1 MAVGPVSVLAIQFS
15 ENNFRGEILAA
26 LYELVKSGTVKII
39 DAVVVAKDAD
49 GTVTAQ
55 EVDQLAPA
63 VVAIFNPLDAEVTGL
78 LSYDDIH
85 DIGAK
90 LDNNSSAGLL
100 VLEHIWADRLGQ
112 AIVNANGKIVT
123 NQLIMPDVVE
133 EHLAAIATVRVTD

>member
-15 ENNFRGEILAA
+15 ENNFRGQILAA

-39 DAVVVAKDAD
+39 DAVVVVKDAD
-49 GTVTAQ
+49 GKVTAQ
-55 EVDQLAPA
+55 EVNQLAPA
-63 VVAIFNPLDAEVTGL
+63 VVAIFDPLNAEVTGL

-100 VLEHIWADRLGQ
+100 ALEHIWADRLAQ
-112 AIVNANGKIVT
+112 AIVNANGKVVT

-133 EHLAAIATVRVTD
+133 EQLAAIATVQ

>member
-39 DAVVVAKDAD
+39 DAVVVAKDAA

-78 LSYDDIH
+78 LSYSDIEE
-85 DIGAK
+85 IGAM
-90 LDNNSSAGLL
+90 LENNSSAGVLA
-100 VLEHIWADRLGQ
+100 LEHIWADKLAQ
-112 AIVNANGKIVT
+112 AIANANGRVVT
-123 NQLIMPDVVE
+123 NQLLMPEVVAE
-133 EHLAAIATVRVTD
+133 QLAAIATVE